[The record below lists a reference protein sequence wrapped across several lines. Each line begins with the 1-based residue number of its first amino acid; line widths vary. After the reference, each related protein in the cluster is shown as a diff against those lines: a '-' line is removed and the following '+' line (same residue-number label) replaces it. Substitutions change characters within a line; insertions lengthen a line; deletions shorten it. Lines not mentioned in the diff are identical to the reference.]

1 MHYAPESSR
10 EFLPNQPGVSS
21 DDLNSRSFH
30 YRSAPIYLLTAV
42 VGALLLTDIA
52 LGVVWGSTTGTPSA
66 ATPVAP
72 SVDWWSKLL
81 TTRMLFGFRL
91 ALLSAVFGG
100 ARILYQTLDGLLS
113 GKVGAD
119 LALTIACLAAIV
131 LGQHETA
138 ALVVFIA
145 LCGESIEGYTVD
157 RAQRAIR
164 RIFQLCPRTARVLVG
179 DDEHEVPIESVVEGD
194 MLVVRPGERMPV
206 DGVVAAGQ
214 SAVDQSAL
222 TGESVPVDNAIGDA
236 VLAAM
241 AWLARTGVVVKGS
254 LALERLAAVDSFVF
268 DKTGTLTRGELAVGD
283 VWLRESSPHAPREE
297 MPNAHSTSDAET
309 GSDSATTFEA

>member
-10 EFLPNQPGVSS
+10 EFLPEQPGVSS

-42 VGALLLTDIA
+42 VGALLLTDVA

-91 ALLSAVFGG
+91 ALLAAVFGG

-179 DDEHEVPIESVVEGD
+179 DEEHEVPVEQVVGGD
-194 MLVVRPGERMPV
+194 TLVVRPGERIPV

-222 TGESVPVDNAIGDA
+222 TGESVPVDKSVGDA
-236 VLAAM
+236 VFAGTLNQFGALRITATKVGQQTTIAQIVELVAA
-241 AWLARTGVVVKGS
+241 AAQRKAPLERTADRLARWFLPIVLGA
-254 LALERLAAVDSFVF
+254 ALLTLVAWRIA
-268 DKTGTLTRGELAVGD
+268 TGT
-283 VWLRESSPHAPREE
+283 W
-297 MPNAHSTSDAET
+297 STGYWPA
-309 GSDSATTFEA
+309 